1 MEVAELASGEPSDLS
16 GQLEAILQGFKQRVR
31 GVKGCLL
38 ADSQG
43 MPLASVLPGGLR
55 IESLAALGTL
65 LSHSA
70 EDVCGNVGMRAP
82 SVITLESPDGMLLI
96 GGFLEDRIIFICLLE
111 RKANVGLA
119 RIELPN
125 LSHQL
130 AGACGLAEIKPEG
143 SRLQELFII
152 HRSGVLIKHY
162 SRTIK
167 SEKDEDILS
176 GMLVGILGF
185 AREAWA
191 SNKGDLQE
199 MRYRQERILF
209 LRGRYT
215 IAALVVSGS
224 GSDVDLRYRIRD
236 ILGEFEEKY
245 GHVLEHWQGEMADFE
260 GVDDV
265 LSDVRAWSV

>member
-1 MEVAELASGEPSDLS
+1 MEVTELASGEPSDLS
-16 GQLEAILQGFKQRVR
+16 GQLEAILQGFKLKVR

-43 MPLASVLPGGLR
+43 MPLASILSGGPR

-70 EDVCGNVGMRAP
+70 EEVCGNVGMRAP
-82 SVITLESPDGMLLI
+82 SIITLESPDGMLLV
-96 GGFLEDRIIFICLLE
+96 GGFLEDRIIFICVFE

-119 RIELPN
+119 RMELPN

-130 AGACGLAEIKPEG
+130 ASAFGMAEIKSEG
-143 SRLQELFII
+143 SRLEELFII
-152 HRSGVLIKHY
+152 HRNGVLIKHY

-167 SEKDEDILS
+167 SEKDRDILS
-176 GMLVGILGF
+176 GMLVGILNF
-185 AREAWA
+185 AREAWK

-199 MRYRQERILF
+199 MRYGQQRILF

-224 GSDVDLRYRIRD
+224 GSDVDLRYRISD

-245 GHVLEHWQGEMADFE
+245 GHVLEHWQGEMTDFE

-265 LSDVRAWSV
+265 FSDVQTRSV